1 MSHRTST
8 VNLRRPA
15 SMETSRAPLN
25 RPPPAFFIR
34 LRCYALNMTTK
45 LRGRAVRLA
54 DAKDIERYMS
64 VDPHRMDDIGLTPAQ
79 KLSRSLSD
87 E

>member
-1 MSHRTST
+1 
-8 VNLRRPA
+8 
-15 SMETSRAPLN
+15 
-25 RPPPAFFIR
+25 
-34 LRCYALNMTTK
+34 MTTK